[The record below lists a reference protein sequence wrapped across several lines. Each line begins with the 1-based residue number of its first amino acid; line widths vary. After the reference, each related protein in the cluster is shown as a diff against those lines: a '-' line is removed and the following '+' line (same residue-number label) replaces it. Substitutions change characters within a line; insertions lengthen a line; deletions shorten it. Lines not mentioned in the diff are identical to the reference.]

1 MRVKIT
7 IHGAVQGVGFR
18 PFIFRLASE
27 LNLKGFVLNSSAGV
41 QIEAEGEKYILDSF
55 VLRIEKEKPKA
66 AIINSLEF
74 SFLDETGFNKFEIV
88 KSNDADEKTTLIVP
102 DIAVCDDCLNE
113 LYDPNDRRYLYPFI
127 NCTNC
132 GPRFSIINSLPYDRP
147 NTSMYEFEMCDDC
160 RKEYEDPAN
169 RRFHAQPVACP
180 KCGPHIELWDSSGN
194 LISKNHSTINNAIEK
209 IKEGKI
215 IALKGIGGFQLI
227 VDATDI
233 KAVDELRIRKHR
245 EEKPFAVM
253 FPNIESV
260 KEICV
265 VNDFEERLLLSPE
278 APIVLLKK
286 HVNKDIEKIIS
297 PSVAPGNPYLGVM
310 LAYSPLHHLLLNEL
324 GKPIVATSANIS
336 EEPIIIDE
344 NEALNK
350 LKNIADYYL
359 VNNRKIVRHVDD
371 SIVRVILGREM
382 VLRRA
387 RGYAPLPIQNKINLN
402 GNKILAV
409 GGHLKNTIALSVGN
423 NIFSSQHIGDLSTQE
438 AEKTFEDVIND
449 FEKLYEVKTDNIV
462 SDLHPDYISTKFAKT
477 KNKNLTQ
484 VQHHTAHIAAC
495 VAENQID
502 DEVLGVSWDGTGYGT
517 DGNIWGGN
525 FSHIIKKK

>member
-18 PFIFRLASE
+18 PFVFRLASE

-41 QIEAEGEKYILDSF
+41 QIEAEGEKYSLDSF

-74 SFLDETGFNKFEIV
+74 SFLDDTGYNKFEILES
-88 KSNDADEKTTLIVP
+88 KDDEEKTTLIVP

-113 LYDPNDRRYLYPFI
+113 MYDPNDRRYLYSFI

-147 NTSMYEFEMCDDC
+147 NTSMHEFEMCDDC
-160 RKEYEDPAN
+160 RKEYEDPTN
-169 RRFHAQPVACP
+169 RRFHAQPIACP
-180 KCGPHIELWDSSGN
+180 KCGPHVELWDSTGKV
-194 LISKNHSTINNAIEK
+194 IFKNQSALVDAVEK

-215 IALKGIGGFQLI
+215 LALKGIGGFQLI
-227 VDATDI
+227 VDATSK

-253 FPNIESV
+253 FPDIESIKQV
-260 KEICV
+260 CI

-286 HVNKDIEKIIS
+286 RVDSNNENLIS
-297 PSVAPGNPYLGVM
+297 SSVAPGNPYLGVM
-310 LAYSPLHHLLLNEL
+310 LPYSPLHHILLKVL
-324 GKPIVATSANIS
+324 GKPIVATSANIT

-344 NEALNK
+344 HEALNK
-350 LKNIADYYL
+350 LKSIADYYL
-359 VNNRKIVRHVDD
+359 VHNRKIVRHVDD

-387 RGYAPLPIQNKINLN
+387 RGYAPLPIQNNFNTN
-402 GNKILAV
+402 GFKSI
-409 GGHLKNTIALSVGN
+409 
-423 NIFSSQHIGDLSTQE
+423 SSRWSF
-438 AEKTFEDVIND
+438 KKYNCFE
-449 FEKLYEVKTDNIV
+449 
-462 SDLHPDYISTKFAKT
+462 
-477 KNKNLTQ
+477 
-484 VQHHTAHIAAC
+484 C
-495 VAENQID
+495 
-502 DEVLGVSWDGTGYGT
+502 W
-517 DGNIWGGN
+517 
-525 FSHIIKKK
+525 